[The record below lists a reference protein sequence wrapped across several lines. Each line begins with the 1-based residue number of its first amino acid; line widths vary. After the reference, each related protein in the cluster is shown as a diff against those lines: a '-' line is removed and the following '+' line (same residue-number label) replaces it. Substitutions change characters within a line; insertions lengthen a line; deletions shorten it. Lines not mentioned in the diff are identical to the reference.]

1 MSVNSR
7 LLSRQSA
14 VGGRAFMKRA
24 ERHHLKENELQ
35 VLARQAREAV
45 EGRGREAT
53 VVITAVVVVGA
64 IVLGY
69 VAWGDRV
76 QARAGAMLSGG
87 MGGTPNPLG
96 APISPRTPRAGAR
109 VASA

>member
-53 VVITAVVVVGA
+53 VVITAVVIVGA

-69 VAWGDRV
+69 VAWRDRG
-76 QARAGAMLSGG
+76 QSRADAMVSEAIAVVRK
-87 MGGTPNPLG
+87 PLDG
-96 APISPRTPRAGAR
+96 PHAA
-109 VASA
+109 